1 MAIVVKELDKLST
14 IIVVIEFR
22 PAPGSDITRQIQYY
36 IRHWT
41 KKWQRL
47 TCTRQ

>member
-1 MAIVVKELDKLST
+1 MAIVVRQLDELST

-36 IRHWT
+36 IRRWT
-41 KKWQRL
+41 KKWLRL
-47 TCTRQ
+47 TCAHQ